1 MLASELSESLRRN
14 LLWERQH
21 RALIKRRH
29 TSNDL
34 ARLKE
39 FPEGL
44 SGQKETGGT
53 DFSKYAFDSGD
64 AVW

>member
-1 MLASELSESLRRN
+1 MTNNNTTA
-14 LLWERQH
+14 
-21 RALIKRRH
+21 ALKRRH

-39 FPEGL
+39 FPRGL
-44 SGQKETGGT
+44 SARGANEIELG
-53 DFSKYAFDSGD
+53 KYAFDSGD